1 MEKNLK
7 KEYISIYMNHFA
19 ADPKP
24 TQHCRSTVFQL
35 KKKVK
40 NKNIAAW
47 GKYNLKTD

>member
-1 MEKNLK
+1 
-7 KEYISIYMNHFA
+7 MNHFA

-35 KKKVK
+35 KKIVK